1 MWLARIQHL
10 LGSALAILWH
20 NRVFWQYKTSTLPI
34 ASCQF
39 ATKNVFCQNPQK
51 EMAAGIPFI
60 SELALTIQ
68 ARTLRPLILVLFV
81 LLLFTPLILEFIFVS
96 DLFAFAQRIFA
107 YWDTKTEAVFLS
119 DLLFTEAAVLIL
131 FGALLA
137 GTILYSSWAAM
148 DVRQV
153 QFSGSI
159 WDWKRMKKE
168 PTLL

>member
-1 MWLARIQHL
+1 
-10 LGSALAILWH
+10 
-20 NRVFWQYKTSTLPI
+20 
-34 ASCQF
+34 
-39 ATKNVFCQNPQK
+39 
-51 EMAAGIPFI
+51 
-60 SELALTIQ
+60 
-68 ARTLRPLILVLFV
+68 VLFV
-81 LLLFTPLILEFIFVS
+81 LLLFTPLTLEVVFVS

-107 YWDTKTEAVFLS
+107 YWDNKTEAVFLS

-159 WDWKRMKKE
+159 WDWKRMKE
-168 PTLL
+168 ERNSAIGLIEGLTILAVGILYVAAAVAVSLLTIS

>member
-1 MWLARIQHL
+1 
-10 LGSALAILWH
+10 
-20 NRVFWQYKTSTLPI
+20 
-34 ASCQF
+34 
-39 ATKNVFCQNPQK
+39 
-51 EMAAGIPFI
+51 MAAGIPFI